1 MQTHFNEGSNSTDP
15 FSSERIE
22 GHKQT
27 SVIGEKADMAPNM
40 ESKEIKDDFNI
51 GAVQQFTTG
60 SNLTN

>member
-1 MQTHFNEGSNSTDP
+1 
-15 FSSERIE
+15 
-22 GHKQT
+22 
-27 SVIGEKADMAPNM
+27 MAPNM